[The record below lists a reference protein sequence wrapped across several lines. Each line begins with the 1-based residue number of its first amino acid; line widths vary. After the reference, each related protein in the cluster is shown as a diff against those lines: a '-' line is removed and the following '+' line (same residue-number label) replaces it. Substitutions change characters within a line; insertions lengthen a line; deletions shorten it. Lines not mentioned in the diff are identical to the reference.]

1 MYDRQKQPIRITSCY
16 GAFCRSHLPILLWS
30 FGGSLGR
37 RSKQHCIIL
46 PDCLWIF
53 SVPLWRA
60 WTVDDLGAQGAAGLD
75 AVLGPGL
82 QHVSTWTESRL
93 EIENPWQFNPH
104 KKRNAT
110 SCCQWFATELT
121 LQSHMEPATSNSS
134 VPLWLFVPVA
144 SPLPS
149 NATASRDNVTAT
161 FTSWP

>member
-1 MYDRQKQPIRITSCY
+1 MYNRQKQQIRITSCY

-37 RSKQHCIIL
+37 RSKRHCIIL

-60 WTVDDLGAQGAAGLD
+60 WTVDDLGTQGAAGLD

-93 EIENPWQFNPH
+93 EIENHWESNPH
-104 KKRNAT
+104 KKSECYIWLPVVCHWVDPAI
-110 SCCQWFATELT
+110 
-121 LQSHMEPATSNSS
+121 SHGMTICSE
-134 VPLWLFVPVA
+134 V

-161 FTSWP
+161 FSS